1 MTDYHTV
8 IAQAV
13 EGLDQNTSR
22 TRRALYER
30 ARAAQVTHLRAIHP
44 PLSESAIAKERLS
57 LETAIRKV
65 EADTAGKSETGP
77 RESRPD
83 LALPHTAAA
92 STNSER
98 SERATLRNG
107 PLAFAESETSQL
119 TPPPGG
125 RLRRWLTSKRS
136 PGSSDAL
143 NAKHH
148 RDPTT
153 TTAKE
158 ERGGSEGTT
167 PTQPYAPED
176 GEALPSSSD
185 TESGVGALGTA
196 RYETQH
202 ARGRELSYDFDEDQ
216 EVHPLPLGSNAEHLK
231 PLPPLRRHKLVKSV
245 IALFILIGLAAI
257 ISWQWPHFSELY
269 RSVAQLLVKEHSG
282 QAVPQTASQSSFL
295 DRFPQ
300 EQETAATAG
309 MPGSQ
314 TSPTAAQR
322 VVLYEEDSSD
332 PQGKRYFGLVS
343 WRTETVSPASSSDVA
358 VRADVKIPERRI
370 TMTWLLRRNI
380 DHALPA
386 SHTIEMIFNL
396 PADFPGGGV
405 ASVPGVLM
413 KRSEQEPGTPLATLA
428 ARAKNGVF
436 MIDLSAAGS
445 DEQRNVQMLRES
457 PWLDIAILYINGSR
471 AILAIEKGQ
480 PGDRAFAEA
489 FALWEK

>member
-1 MTDYHTV
+1 MKP
-8 IAQAV
+8 
-13 EGLDQNTSR
+13 TS
-22 TRRALYER
+22 L
-30 ARAAQVTHLRAIHP
+30 P
-44 PLSESAIAKERLS
+44 S
-57 LETAIRKV
+57 L
-65 EADTAGKSETGP
+65 
-77 RESRPD
+77 
-83 LALPHTAAA
+83 
-92 STNSER
+92 
-98 SERATLRNG
+98 
-107 PLAFAESETSQL
+107 
-119 TPPPGG
+119 G
-125 RLRRWLTSKRS
+125 RLLQQ
-136 PGSSDAL
+136 PASDPL

-167 PTQPYAPED
+167 PTQPHAPED

-202 ARGRELSYDFDEDQ
+202 APGRELSYDFDEDQ

-231 PLPPLRRHKLVKSV
+231 PLPPLRRHKLVESV

-269 RSVAQLLVKEHSG
+269 RSVAQLSLKEHSG

-295 DRFPQ
+295 DRFPR

-322 VVLYEEDSSD
+322 FVLYEEDSSD

-370 TMTWLLRRNI
+370 TMTWLLRRNT

-413 KRSEQEPGTPLATLA
+413 KRSEQEPGNPPATLA

-457 PWLDIAILYINGSR
+457 RWLDIAILYINGSR

>member
-1 MTDYHTV
+1 M
-8 IAQAV
+8 
-13 EGLDQNTSR
+13 
-22 TRRALYER
+22 
-30 ARAAQVTHLRAIHP
+30 
-44 PLSESAIAKERLS
+44 
-57 LETAIRKV
+57 
-65 EADTAGKSETGP
+65 
-77 RESRPD
+77 
-83 LALPHTAAA
+83 
-92 STNSER
+92 
-98 SERATLRNG
+98 
-107 PLAFAESETSQL
+107 
-119 TPPPGG
+119 
-125 RLRRWLTSKRS
+125 
-136 PGSSDAL
+136 
-143 NAKHH
+143 
-148 RDPTT
+148 
-153 TTAKE
+153 
-158 ERGGSEGTT
+158 
-167 PTQPYAPED
+167 
-176 GEALPSSSD
+176 PSSSD
-185 TESGVGALGTA
+185 TELGVGALGTA
-196 RYETQH
+196 HYETQH

-245 IALFILIGLAAI
+245 VALFILIGLAAI

-269 RSVAQLLVKEHSG
+269 RSVAQILVKEHSG

-457 PWLDIAILYINGSR
+457 RWLDIAILYINGSR